1 MDDETAEIELL
12 EQNLNKTRQISQR
25 MTSILSSF
33 DTRLVKLEKSILPLY
48 NSTQVLTRRAN
59 NIESALQK
67 IDEIASYHEGVAA
80 EEALILRG
88 PQPNQLSAYTE
99 VLERM
104 NVSVA
109 FNSTDSRDK
118 ARLVESGAK
127 KLIQLYTKL
136 VAEGSSGVPPGGAE
150 FSSVPFPPSLLV
162 TLRPLVAF
170 LRTLPLPATHPSHPA
185 APGIQSA
192 LKDAQKGYGDMR
204 GAWVRKCLETFGKRV
219 VDRAETIDGVAAGKE
234 VGKWTENLLAV
245 ADEEY
250 NLLLELAP
258 LTTPAAISGTFAT
271 LISPLTNLFTSTLGS
286 LGSLIKR
293 NLNKNTFLA
302 LSAYSSLTSMQLRWN
317 EVMSRRADRRENE
330 LKEGL
335 HSIRAS
341 CLRSFPEFLADI
353 RLAGLGKGGEIGTG
367 LADFTIS
374 TVQYL
379 ERIPAVQDAA
389 ASALLTLGDGNWKMG
404 EGTQIGK
411 TKPAEVDEQTVLEHY
426 TYDVLNATVQSL
438 LTLSRTN
445 KRPAFGAIF
454 LLNNISYL
462 RTQLL
467 VRPRTDVPSIL
478 SRPAQEL
485 LNSNFRT
492 AKAGYFD
499 ANFSPLLQTLIDEKD
514 KGKSAVKE
522 KFTRFFDLLDEVTER
537 HSLARVLQDDPEG
550 RATVADEAVKLV
562 VPSLQ
567 RFIQRNLGKEF
578 SKNPQKYIKMSPED
592 VESLIKGFYSGGG
605 SGSAPSV
612 PAPEKL
618 NTNTLLQQA
627 GWGW

>member
-88 PQPNQLSAYTE
+88 PQPNQLNAYTE

-136 VAEGSSGVPPGGAE
+136 VAEGSSGVPPGGSE
-150 FSSVPFPPSLLV
+150 FTSVPFPASLMA

-219 VDRAETIDGVAAGKE
+219 VDRAETIDGVSAGRE
-234 VGKWTENLLAV
+234 VGKWTEDMLTV
-245 ADEEY
+245 AEEEY

-258 LTTPAAISGTFAT
+258 LTTPAAISSTYAT

-302 LSAYSSLTSMQLRWN
+302 LSAYSSLTSLQSRWN
-317 EVMSRRADRRENE
+317 DIMSRRADRRENE

-353 RLAGLGKGGEIGTG
+353 RMAGLGKGGEIGTG
-367 LADFTIS
+367 VADFTMS
-374 TVQYL
+374 TVEYL
-379 ERIPAVQDAA
+379 ERMPAVKDAA

-411 TKPAEVDEQTVLEHY
+411 SKPAEVDEQTVLEHF
-426 TYDVLNATVQSL
+426 TYDVVNATVQSL
-438 LTLSRTN
+438 LALSRMN

-462 RTQLL
+462 RTHLL

-478 SRPAQEL
+478 SRPSQEL
-485 LNSNFRT
+485 LQSNFRT

-537 HSLARVLQDDPEG
+537 HSIARVLQDDPEG

-605 SGSAPSV
+605 SSAPSV
-612 PAPEKL
+612 PAPEKV
-618 NTNTLLQQA
+618 TSTLLQQA

>member
-33 DTRLVKLEKSILPLY
+33 DARLVKLEKSILPLY
-48 NSTQVLTRRAN
+48 TSTQLLTRRSN

-88 PQPNQLSAYTE
+88 PQPNQLSDYTE
-99 VLERM
+99 ILERM
-104 NVSVA
+104 NASVA
-109 FNSTDSRDK
+109 FNSADSRDK

-150 FSSVPFPPSLLV
+150 FASVPFPAQLLV

-219 VDRAETIDGVAAGKE
+219 TDRAETIDGVAAGQE
-234 VGKWTENLLAV
+234 VGKWAEDMLGV
-245 ADEEY
+245 AEEEY
-250 NLLLELAP
+250 DLLLELAP
-258 LTTPAAISGTFAT
+258 LSAANALSSTYSA
-271 LISPLTNLFTSTLGS
+271 LISPLTGLFTSTLGS
-286 LGSLIKR
+286 LGSSIKR

-302 LSAYSSLTSMQLRWN
+302 LSTYSSLTLLQARWTD
-317 EVMSRRADRRENE
+317 VMSRRADRKENE

-341 CLRSFPEFLADI
+341 CLRSFPELLADI
-353 RLAGLGKGGEIGTG
+353 RVAGLGKGGEVGTG
-367 LADFTIS
+367 LAEFTVS
-374 TVQYL
+374 TVRYL
-379 ERIPAVQDAA
+379 ERLLAVQGAA
-389 ASALLTLGDGNWKMG
+389 ASALLTLGDGNWRMG
-404 EGTQIGK
+404 EGTQAGK
-411 TKPAEVDEQTVLEHY
+411 TKTTDVDETTVLEHF
-426 TYDVLNATVQSL
+426 TYDVVNGVIQAL
-438 LTLSRTN
+438 LTLSRMS

-454 LLNNISYL
+454 LLNNVSYF

-467 VRPRTDVPSIL
+467 VERSDVTAIL
-478 SRPAQEL
+478 SRPTQDL
-485 LNSNFRT
+485 LNSNFRI

-514 KGKSAVKE
+514 KGKSVVKE
-522 KFTRFFDLLDEVTER
+522 KFNRFFELLDEVTER
-537 HSLARVLQDDPEG
+537 HQMAKVLVDDPDG
-550 RATVADEAVKLV
+550 RATVAEEAVKLV

-578 SKNPQKYIKMSPED
+578 SKNPQKYIKMPPED
-592 VESLIKGFYSGGG
+592 VENLIKGFYG
-605 SGSAPSV
+605 SGASTIPSTQ
-612 PAPEKL
+612 AQEKI
-618 NTNTLLQQA
+618 TNTLLQQA

>member
-136 VAEGSSGVPPGGAE
+136 VAEGSSGVPPGGSE
-150 FSSVPFPPSLLV
+150 FTSVPFPASLMA
-162 TLRPLVAF
+162 TLRPLVTF

-185 APGIQSA
+185 AAGIQSA

-219 VDRAETIDGVAAGKE
+219 VDRAETIDGVAAGME
-234 VGKWTENLLAV
+234 VGKWTENMLAV

-258 LTTPAAISGTFAT
+258 LATPAAISTTYAT

-302 LSAYSSLTSMQLRWN
+302 LSAYSSLTSLQPRWN
-317 EVMSRRADRRENE
+317 EIMSRRADRKENE

-353 RLAGLGKGGEIGTG
+353 RMAGLGKGGELGTG
-367 LADFTIS
+367 VADFTIS

-379 ERIPAVQDAA
+379 ERMPAVQDAA

-411 TKPAEVDEQTVLEHY
+411 TKTTEVDEQTVLEHF
-426 TYDVLNATVQSL
+426 TYDVVNATVASL
-438 LTLSRTN
+438 LALSRMN

-462 RTQLL
+462 RTHLL
-467 VRPRTDVPSIL
+467 VRPRTDIPSIL
-478 SRPAQEL
+478 SRPSQEL

-537 HSLARVLQDDPEG
+537 HSMARVLQDDPEG

-605 SGSAPSV
+605 SSGAPTV

-618 NTNTLLQQA
+618 TNTLLQQA